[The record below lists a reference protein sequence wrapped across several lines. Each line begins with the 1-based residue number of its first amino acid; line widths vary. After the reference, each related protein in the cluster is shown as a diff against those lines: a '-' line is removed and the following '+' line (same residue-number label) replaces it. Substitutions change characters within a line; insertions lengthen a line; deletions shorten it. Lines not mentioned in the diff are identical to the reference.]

1 MQCCL
6 EQLSQHWVG
15 LSAVQ
20 FCPKS
25 IKEALDRIFSY
36 AMLSGGYA
44 MLSQEY

>member
-6 EQLSQHWVG
+6 EPLSQHWVG